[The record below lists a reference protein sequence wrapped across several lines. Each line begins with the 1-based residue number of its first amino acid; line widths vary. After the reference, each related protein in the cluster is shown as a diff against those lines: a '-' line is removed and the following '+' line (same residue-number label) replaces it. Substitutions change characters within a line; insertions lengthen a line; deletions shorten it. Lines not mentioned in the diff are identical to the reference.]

1 MTFDK
6 QGVLRNHHL
15 RILEFDVED
24 DNIRSVLN
32 SLISLIRLSEDKC
45 DKATLSAR
53 PGGVH
58 DDYAEHVYEQEGA
71 NIEELIGAVL
81 LMLQARIR
89 RVKRSSKKAGIK
101 DDLVLK
107 DSANKHESHAFSLVE
122 IVWDLANYYKHRD
135 DWNSAVWDDEGKTS
149 KLSVETRKSVERVG
163 VERGGTA
170 NLRTALERLST
181 SHYSQSAQS
190 LNEGIQSWAK
200 RMLQMAN
207 ELP

>member
-135 DWNSAVWDDEGKTS
+135 DWNSAVWDDEEKAN
-149 KLSVETRKSVERVG
+149 KFSVKTRKSVKRVG
-163 VERGGTA
+163 VVRGGTA
-170 NLRTALERLST
+170 NLRTALESLST
-181 SHYSQSAQS
+181 SDYSQSAQS

>member
-6 QGVLRNHHL
+6 QGVLRNLHL
-15 RILEFDVED
+15 RILEFDVEG
-24 DNIRSVLN
+24 DNICNVLN

-53 PGGVH
+53 PGGAH
-58 DDYAEHVYEQEGA
+58 DDYAEHVYDQEGA

-101 DDLVLK
+101 DDLLLK

-135 DWNSAVWDDEGKTS
+135 DWNSAVWDDEEKAN
-149 KLSVETRKSVERVG
+149 KFSVKTRKSVKRVG
-163 VERGGTA
+163 VVRGGTA
-170 NLRTALERLST
+170 NLRTALESLST
-181 SHYSQSAQS
+181 SDYSQSAQS